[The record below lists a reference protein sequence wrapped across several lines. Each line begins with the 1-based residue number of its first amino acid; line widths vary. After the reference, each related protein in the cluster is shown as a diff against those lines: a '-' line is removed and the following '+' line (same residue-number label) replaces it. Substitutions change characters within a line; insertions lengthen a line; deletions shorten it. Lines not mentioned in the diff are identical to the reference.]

1 MKVLVV
7 GSGVSGLSCAI
18 TLAENGF
25 EVLVVTAED
34 ILKTTS
40 AFSGAMWTPHPVG
53 PAAQILRWATQT
65 YRELASISESDDA
78 GVRMLSGV
86 NAAREPVDDPPWAA
100 RCTPIRRV
108 PAADLPDGYA
118 DGFTFVAPVVDMPR
132 YLTYLRERLAHAGGR
147 VKRAVLGSLGEVLDA
162 APIVVNCAGLGA
174 RELVPDA
181 TMRGVRGELVV
192 TTNPGI
198 DRFFAE
204 ISESAEEM
212 LYIYPHAS
220 TVVLGGIAVEDED
233 ARHRPEEAE
242 AILKRCAAV
251 ESRLNGA
258 EILGFRT
265 GIRPARPVVR
275 VEAEVVAGTT
285 VIHDYGHGGAG
296 VSLSWGCARTVREL
310 AELAGQ
316 AW

>member
-7 GSGVSGLSCAI
+7 GCGVSGLSCAI
-18 TLAENGF
+18 TLAEDGF
-25 EVLVVTAED
+25 EVLVITAED
-34 ILKTTS
+34 ILTTAS
-40 AFSGAMWTPHPVG
+40 ARSGAMWTPHPVG
-53 PAAQILRWATQT
+53 PDAEVLRWAAQT
-65 YRELASISESDDA
+65 YRGLASIAESDDA

-86 NAAREPVDDPPWAA
+86 NAARRPVDDPPWAT

-108 PAADLPDGYA
+108 PAKDLPDGYA

-132 YLTYLRERLAHAGGR
+132 YLTYLRNRLEHAGGR
-147 VKRAVLGSLGEVLDA
+147 VRQAVLGSLGEVLGA

-181 TMRGVRGELVV
+181 TMRGVRGALVV
-192 TTNPGI
+192 TANPGI

-204 ISESAEEM
+204 ISEVAGDM

-220 TVVLGGIAVEDED
+220 TVVLGGIASEDEN

-242 AILKRCAAV
+242 AILKRCTAV
-251 ESRLNGA
+251 EPRLAGA
-258 EILGFRT
+258 ETLGFRT
-265 GIRPARPVVR
+265 GVRPVRPVVR

-296 VSLSWGCARTVREL
+296 VSLSWGCAQTVREL
-310 AELAGQ
+310 AELAGR
-316 AW
+316 AL